1 MNMYELTPRFDA
13 RKSFYGKAHVFKDQD
28 GAKVLQSYNTNVA
41 KIYTSKEHA
50 GIMIAEVYGGYSQTT
65 LRHIKEFLLQHG
77 FKAVN
82 KKQILNDYG
91 VSQYI

>member
-1 MNMYELTPRFDA
+1 MEMYELSPRFDA

-28 GAKVLQSYNTNVA
+28 GAKVLRSYSTEVA
-41 KIYTSKEHA
+41 KIFTSKEHT
-50 GIMIAEVYGGYSQTT
+50 GIMVAEVYGTYSTTT

-82 KKQILNDYG
+82 KKQIIDDYG
-91 VSQYI
+91 VSQYV